1 MRGARHRSLVAYSPL
16 GKSFPTGPIS
26 KETKLG
32 KGDFR
37 SLLPR
42 FTPDAMQRNEALV
55 DLLKRIAAAKNATPA
70 QIALAWLLTRTSLPP
85 TLC

>member
-1 MRGARHRSLVAYSPL
+1 LWQHARRS
-16 GKSFPTGPIS
+16 GPIS

>member
-1 MRGARHRSLVAYSPL
+1 
-16 GKSFPTGPIS
+16 
-26 KETKLG
+26 
-32 KGDFR
+32 
-37 SLLPR
+37 
-42 FTPDAMQRNEALV
+42 MQRNEALV